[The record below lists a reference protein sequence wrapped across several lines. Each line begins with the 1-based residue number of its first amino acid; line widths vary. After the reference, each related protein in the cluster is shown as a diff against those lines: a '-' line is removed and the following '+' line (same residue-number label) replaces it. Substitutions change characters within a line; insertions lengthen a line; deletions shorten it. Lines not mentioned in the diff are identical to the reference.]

1 MTKLALAASLAAA
14 AAALVLLKKRRK
26 TLHGDE
32 ALEELVREARAA
44 TRADPRLRAQLR
56 HCLDAASFEEAVG
69 ATVAARVA
77 DGDVPF
83 RTLRRAF
90 VDALKDER
98 ALEGGCAIGENVRAD
113 AAAVVER
120 DPAAE
125 SLLDVLNFK
134 GFAALVAHRVARR
147 SWDRGE
153 KSFAK
158 WLQGRASDALAVDI
172 HPACTIGKAV
182 VFDHGTGVVVGETAT
197 IGAGCTILHGVTLGA
212 TGKERGDRHPKVG
225 RDVLLGAGV
234 SILGNIKIGDG
245 AKIGCGAVVLRSV
258 PSGATAVGAP
268 AKIVGRAVE
277 ATPAAEADLGLHGV
291 HSGGKPW
298 TGCCPRRD
306 IAAATGKADDV
317 GFAAFRDRLIK
328 EKVPEDEIGEM
339 FFDLYKSADGAAVSE
354 ANFRARFPSVADRL
368 CSIAALHCE
377 TKCGKL
383 ADAVC
388 KTRCGG

>member
-1 MTKLALAASLAAA
+1 M
-14 AAALVLLKKRRK
+14 
-26 TLHGDE
+26 
-32 ALEELVREARAA
+32 
-44 TRADPRLRAQLR
+44 
-56 HCLDAASFEEAVG
+56 
-69 ATVAARVA
+69 
-77 DGDVPF
+77 
-83 RTLRRAF
+83 
-90 VDALKDER
+90 DER

-245 AKIGCGAVVLRSV
+245 CKIGCAAVVLKPLPPGV
-258 PSGATAVGAP
+258 TAVGAP
-268 AKIVGRAVE
+268 AKIVGGAKKVP
-277 ATPAAEADLGLHGV
+277 ATAD
-291 HSGGKPW
+291 
-298 TGCCPRRD
+298 T
-306 IAAATGKADDV
+306 AAAA
-317 GFAAFRDRLIK
+317 
-328 EKVPEDEIGEM
+328 P
-339 FFDLYKSADGAAVSE
+339 
-354 ANFRARFPSVADRL
+354 PPP
-368 CSIAALHCE
+368 
-377 TKCGKL
+377 
-383 ADAVC
+383 
-388 KTRCGG
+388 